1 MRWNDL
7 RLLPGATAVWVLAV
21 LGIAAGAQAAIA
33 TCAIL
38 AATVL
43 TAAVVIAR
51 PVLTQVL
58 LAHLGVVALAGVL
71 LFPVLLR
78 HDHAVDQLST
88 ASEDALIVEVAI
100 TLRADPAVPTTGPAW
115 SRSGM
120 QAMARTLPTQ
130 ATIGDQ
136 DVPLPASV
144 PVLMR
149 TGDAEAEQ
157 QLAQARGGDAVQVRG
172 KVRASGGLLVLTV
185 TEVRPIPERGATAVA
200 QNARQQL
207 RDLARH
213 NTRHLPGDEAALVRG
228 MTSGDTHGLGDR
240 SEEIMQRAGIS
251 HLVAVSGANIALV
264 LAAVIAPL
272 LLAGVRR
279 RPRLLIAGLAVAAY
293 VGLVGEEP
301 SVQRAATMVTP
312 LLIARYVG
320 VRASPVAALAL
331 TVALWSVLDPV
342 TAASIGFALSAL
354 ATAAILIGAP
364 PLARAITE
372 ATGERIGKV
381 PALVL
386 AVPLVA
392 QLACTPILVTLAPEV
407 SAWAVPVNMI
417 VGPIVGPTTVIGLIA
432 LLMGPV
438 WAPAAQLL
446 NTIAAGGAHLVLLIA
461 RTADAL
467 PGSRIP
473 VLEGTAGVLGAV
485 AVIVVLAIA
494 VAGRRSPLVRWAMA
508 GLLVAVTAPGLAPH
522 LPGREGQ
529 EWTVAACAVGQGDA
543 VLLRSGSTTVLID
556 TGPAPEP
563 LRECLNRLD
572 VDHIDLLILTHP
584 HADHTGGRTALTGSR
599 APAQQWVCPLPHAG
613 QDVAEG
619 GPPEPVTTGET
630 WQQDGLAL
638 EVLWPP
644 SAEAAQSAAL
654 REDGSGEGDA
664 ANDCSVTIAATW
676 PDGTRLVSLG
686 DLEPVAQRE
695 LAALQPGPAHIVK
708 VAHHGSR
715 RQHDALYE
723 QLDPGLALVTVGKEN
738 TFGHPTDHTLDLL
751 GAVGAQ
757 VVRTDLHGTVILPA
771 HDPAE
776 SADPLAPG
784 SPVDAED
791 RHRSGEPRSVGPPR

>member
-1 MRWNDL
+1 MRWHDL
-7 RLLPGATAVWVLAV
+7 RLLPGATTVWVLAV

-33 TCAIL
+33 ACAVL
-38 AATVL
+38 AVTLLTV
-43 TAAVVIAR
+43 AVVVSR
-51 PVLTQVL
+51 PGFTHLL
-58 LAHLGVVALAGVL
+58 LAHLGVVALAGIL
-71 LFPVLLR
+71 LFPALVR
-78 HDHAVDQLST
+78 HDHAVDQLQA
-88 ASEDALIVEVAI
+88 ASEDALIVEI
-100 TLRADPAVPTTGPAW
+100 GLTLRADPAAPTAGPEW
-115 SRSGM
+115 SRAGL
-120 QAMARTLPTQ
+120 QVMARTLPSR
-130 ATIGDQ
+130 ARIGDEE
-136 DVPLPASV
+136 VRLPASV
-144 PVLMR
+144 PVLVR
-149 TGDAEAEQ
+149 TSGDEAEQ
-157 QLAQARGGDAVQVRG
+157 QLAQARGGEAVQARG
-172 KVRASGGLLVLTV
+172 KVRASGGLLVLSV
-185 TEVRPIPERGATAVA
+185 TEVRSIPARGPTALA

-213 NTRHLPGDEAALVRG
+213 NTRHLPSDEAALVRG

-293 VGLVGEEP
+293 VWLVGEEP

-312 LLIARYVG
+312 LLIARYMG

-331 TVALWSVLDPV
+331 TVALWSVVDPV
-342 TAASIGFALSAL
+342 TSASVGFALSAL

-372 ATGERIGKV
+372 ATGERIRTV

-407 SAWAVPVNMI
+407 SAWAVLVNMM

-432 LLMGPV
+432 LLLGPV
-438 WAPAAQLL
+438 WGPAAQLL
-446 NTIAAGGAHLVLLIA
+446 NTVAAGGAHLVLLIA

-473 VLEGTAGVLGAV
+473 VPEGTTGVVGAV
-485 AVIVVLAIA
+485 AVIVMLAVA
-494 VAGRRSPLVRWAMA
+494 VAGRRSVLVRWAMA
-508 GLLVAVTAPGLAPH
+508 AVLVAVTAPGLATH
-522 LPGREGQ
+522 LPGREAPS
-529 EWTVAACAVGQGDA
+529 WTVAACAVGQGDA

-572 VDHIDLLILTHP
+572 VDRIDLLILTHP
-584 HADHTGGRTALTGSR
+584 HADHIGGRSALTGPR
-599 APAQQWVCPLPHAG
+599 APAQQWVCPLPDATR
-613 QDVAEG
+613 DVAVG
-619 GPPEPVTTGET
+619 SIPQPVTTGET

-664 ANDCSVTIAATW
+664 ANDCSIAIAATW
-676 PDGTRLVSLG
+676 PDGTRLVALG
-686 DLEPVAQRE
+686 DLEPVAQKE

-723 QLDPGLALVTVGKEN
+723 QLDPALALVTVGKEN
-738 TFGHPTDHTLDLL
+738 TFGHPTDHTLELL

-757 VVRTDLHGTVILPA
+757 VVRTDRHGTVILPP
-771 HDPAE
+771 HDPAGRVGD
-776 SADPLAPG
+776 ADPSGPHG
-784 SPVDAED
+784 P
-791 RHRSGEPRSVGPPR
+791 GEPRSVGPPR

>member
-7 RLLPGATAVWVLAV
+7 RLLPGAATVWVLAV
-21 LGIAAGAQAAIA
+21 IGIAVGAQAAMA
-33 TCAIL
+33 ACAVL
-38 AATVL
+38 VATVL
-43 TAAVVIAR
+43 TVAVVLAR
-51 PVLTQVL
+51 RSITHVL

-71 LFPVLLR
+71 LLPVLLR
-78 HDHAVDQLST
+78 HDQALEQLHA
-88 ASEDALIVEVAI
+88 ASKDALIVEMAVP
-100 TLRADPAVPTTGPAW
+100 LRADPATPTGGPEW

-120 QAMARTLPTQ
+120 QVMARTVPSQ
-130 ATIGDQ
+130 ARIGDQ
-136 DVPLPASV
+136 ELQVPASV
-144 PVLMR
+144 PVLVR
-149 TGDAEAEQ
+149 TSGSDAERH
-157 QLAQARGGDAVQVRG
+157 LGQARGGEMVQLRG
-172 KVRASGGLLVLTV
+172 KVRASGGLLVLSA
-185 TEVRPIPERGATAVA
+185 TEVRPITACGPTALA
-200 QNARQQL
+200 QNIRQQL

-213 NTRHLPGDEAALVRG
+213 NTAHLPADEAALVRG
-228 MTSGDTHGLGDR
+228 MTSGDTHGLGER

-279 RPRLLIAGLAVAAY
+279 RPRLLIAGMAVAAY
-293 VGLVGEEP
+293 VWLVGEEP
-301 SVQRAATMVTP
+301 SVQRAATMVAP

-320 VRASPVAALAL
+320 VKASPVAALAL

-342 TAASIGFALSAL
+342 TSASVGFALSAL

-417 VGPIVGPTTVIGLIA
+417 VGPVVGPTTVIGLIA
-432 LLMGPV
+432 LLLGPV

-446 NTIAAGGAHLVLLIA
+446 NTVAAGGAHLVLLIA

-473 VLEGTAGVLGAV
+473 VPEGTAGVLGAV
-485 AVIVVLAIA
+485 GVIVVLAIA
-494 VAGRRSPLVRWAMA
+494 VAGRRSPVVRWAMA
-508 GLLVAVTAPGLAPH
+508 ALLVAVTAPGIATH
-522 LPGREGQ
+522 LPGRDAPS
-529 EWTVAACAVGQGDA
+529 WTVAACAVGQGDA
-543 VLLRSGSTTVLID
+543 FLLRSGAATVLID
-556 TGPAPEP
+556 TGPEPEP

-572 VDHIDLLILTHP
+572 VQRIDLLILTHP
-584 HADHTGGRTALTGSR
+584 HADHTGGRNALTGSR
-599 APAQQWVCPLPHAG
+599 APARQWVCPLPDALR
-613 QDVAEG
+613 DVAAG
-619 GPPEPVTTGET
+619 GAAEPVTTGAT
-630 WQQDGLAL
+630 WHQDGLGL

-664 ANDCSVTIAATW
+664 ANDCSVTVAATW
-676 PDGTRLVSLG
+676 PDGTRLVALG
-686 DLEPVAQRE
+686 DLEPVAQKE

-723 QLDPGLALVTVGKEN
+723 QLAPQLALVTVGKEN

-757 VVRTDLHGTVILPA
+757 VVRTDLHGTVVLPS
-771 HDPAE
+771 P
-776 SADPLAPG
+776 APG
-784 SPVDAED
+784 EPDSPHGS
-791 RHRSGEPRSVGPPR
+791 REPRSVGPPR